1 MLTGRRDQ
9 ATTANLDSAIT
20 YDVAGQREP
29 PADST
34 GIGSREL
41 GPQRDARIHS
51 SRRARAHDLAE
62 KSAVDLFP
70 PVSSECLRIDRRGFG
85 AKLRNYELDRI

>member
-41 GPQRDARIHS
+41 GHS
-51 SRRARAHDLAE
+51 VTRASTPADVRERTTLPMTVHLIMD
-62 KSAVDLFP
+62 
-70 PVSSECLRIDRRGFG
+70 
-85 AKLRNYELDRI
+85 